1 MTLTIAVV
9 VCRSC
14 FGQAGPSE
22 IGLPVRADSVARMD
36 SLARVNSLLR
46 MDSLAHADSLAR
58 ARMRVLPFPEAIDAV
73 LGDFPYNL
81 RHITGELL
89 MAEGEIDNYASIVAV
104 PDAENCIVTRYHST
118 EDTTASWQAKM
129 FSGGEFG
136 EAARKYE
143 QLYRQL
149 QTCYVRLIDGSIFNL
164 AGVWEPAR
172 EGASFTT
179 STLRIRT
186 SDQRYK
192 EVKVE
197 LELVYQLADWAVNIN
212 IVSKK
217 PDDEVGGIKGN

>member
-1 MTLTIAVV
+1 MTLTMAVV
-9 VCRSC
+9 VCFSC
-14 FGQAGPSE
+14 FGQAVPSE
-22 IGLPVRADSVARMD
+22 IGSLVRADSVMRPDSLTRVD
-36 SLARVNSLLR
+36 SLARV
-46 MDSLAHADSLAR
+46 DSFLR

-73 LGDFPYNL
+73 LGDVPYNL
-81 RHITGELL
+81 RHITGELV
-89 MAEGEIDNYASIVAV
+89 MAEGEIDNYASIVGV
-104 PDAENCIVTRYHST
+104 PDAENCIITRYHST

-129 FSGGEFG
+129 FSGSEYG

-164 AGVWEPAR
+164 VGVWEPAR

-192 EVKVE
+192 DVKVE

-212 IVSKK
+212 IVSKR
-217 PDDEVGGIKGN
+217 PDDEVGEKTDN